1 MKDDEDPER
10 AGMRVEARMY
20 LVIAAFLAVAFVI
33 YLLASYEWAGTVLLL
48 VGAVMGVFMGGYL
61 EGQARLR
68 TDAAVAE
75 RPGGAGL
82 EEEVEGG
89 EYLPHASIWPF
100 GLGVGA
106 LLMANGLALGLWAVL
121 PGAALTA
128 GSVWGFARQS
138 KRRD

>member
-1 MKDDEDPER
+1 MKQDEDPEK

-20 LVIAAFLAVAFVI
+20 LVIAGFLVVAFVV

-61 EGQARLR
+61 ERQARVR
-68 TDAAVAE
+68 TDAAAVDHA
-75 RPGGAGL
+75 AS
-82 EEEVEGG
+82 G

-138 KRRD
+138 KFRD

>member
-1 MKDDEDPER
+1 MKQDEDPDK

-20 LVIAAFLAVAFVI
+20 LVIAGFLVVAFVI

-61 EGQARLR
+61 ERQARVR
-68 TDAAVAE
+68 TDPAAVDV
-75 RPGGAGL
+75 P
-82 EEEVEGG
+82 EEGD
-89 EYLPHASIWPF
+89 YLPHASIWPF

-121 PGAALTA
+121 PGAALMA

>member
-1 MKDDEDPER
+1 MKEDEDPER

-20 LVIAAFLAVAFVI
+20 LVIAAFLVVVFLI

-61 EGQARLR
+61 ERQARLR
-68 TDAAVAE
+68 TDVAAIEQA
-75 RPGGAGL
+75 
-82 EEEVEGG
+82 EGG

-100 GLGVGA
+100 GLGLGA

-121 PGAALTA
+121 PGAALMA

-138 KRRD
+138 KLRS

>member
-1 MKDDEDPER
+1 MKEDEDPEK

-20 LVIAAFLAVAFVI
+20 LAIAAFLVVVFLI

-48 VGAVMGVFMGGYL
+48 VGAVMGLFMGGYL
-61 EGQARLR
+61 ERQARVR
-68 TDAAVAE
+68 ADPAGAAVDEPVEE
-75 RPGGAGL
+75 R
-82 EEEVEGG
+82 

-128 GSVWGFARQS
+128 GSIWGFARQS
-138 KRRD
+138 KLRN

>member
-1 MKDDEDPER
+1 MKEDADPER

-20 LVIAAFLAVAFVI
+20 LAIAGFLAVAFAI
-33 YLLASYEWAGTVLLL
+33 SLLASYEWAGTVLLL

-61 EGQARLR
+61 ERQARMR
-68 TDAAVAE
+68 TDPAAVDHH
-75 RPGGAGL
+75 
-82 EEEVEGG
+82 EGG
-89 EYLPHASIWPF
+89 GDYLPHASIWPF

-138 KRRD
+138 KLRD

>member
-1 MKDDEDPER
+1 VKQDADPDK

-20 LVIAAFLAVAFVI
+20 LVIAGFLVVAFAI

-48 VGAVMGVFMGGYL
+48 VGAVMGVFLGGYL
-61 EGQARLR
+61 ERQARVR
-68 TDAAVAE
+68 ADPAAV
-75 RPGGAGL
+75 GGAH
-82 EEEVEGG
+82 EEEGD
-89 EYLPHASIWPF
+89 YLPHASIWPF

-121 PGAALTA
+121 PGAALMA
-128 GSVWGFARQS
+128 GSVWGFARQT

>member
-1 MKDDEDPER
+1 VKEDEDPER

-20 LVIAAFLAVAFVI
+20 LVIAGFLAVAFLV

-61 EGQARLR
+61 EHQARLR
-68 TDAAVAE
+68 TDPAEIEHAA
-75 RPGGAGL
+75 AGD
-82 EEEVEGG
+82 
-89 EYLPHASIWPF
+89 YLPHASIWPF

-121 PGAALTA
+121 PGAALMA
-128 GSVWGFARQS
+128 GSLWGFARQS
-138 KRRD
+138 KLRS

>member
-1 MKDDEDPER
+1 VKEDEDPER

-20 LVIAAFLAVAFVI
+20 LVIAGFLAVAFAV

-61 EGQARLR
+61 ERQARVR
-68 TDAAVAE
+68 TDAAVTD

-82 EEEVEGG
+82 EEEAHGG

-128 GSVWGFARQS
+128 ASVWGFARQS